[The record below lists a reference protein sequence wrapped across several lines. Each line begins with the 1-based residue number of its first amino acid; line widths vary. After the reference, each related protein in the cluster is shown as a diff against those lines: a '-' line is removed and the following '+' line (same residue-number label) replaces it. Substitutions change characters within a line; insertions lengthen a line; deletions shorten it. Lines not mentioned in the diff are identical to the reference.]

1 MAKKKD
7 KKGKKDLIRTMSG
20 KEYLKLAQS
29 MGWYVDRT
37 DGSHYLL
44 KHPTI
49 EGLVTLKTTKEYVSG
64 VMKRNYK
71 VLTGERPAKYGGEFN
86 K

>member
-20 KEYLKLAQS
+20 KEYLSLAKS
-29 MGWYVDRT
+29 MGWYVVRT

-44 KHPTI
+44 NHPTI
-49 EGLVTLKTTKEYVSG
+49 LGIVTLKTTKEYVSG

-71 VLTGERPAKYGGEFN
+71 VLTGERPAKYGGEFQN
-86 K
+86 